1 MMLRASRWLH
11 TAWMLRALLRVLL
24 ATTSIPRPDCTP
36 SIVRVVVMVLVVKV
50 AATAQAWAR
59 TTAAATAQAVQ
70 AVQEA
75 QKARLTLL
83 ARLLVVRLDMPR
95 QLIRLTQGQ
104 VLLPQAMLVSIQVR
118 SLGLNWKVRQY
129 LRHLALT

>member
-11 TAWMLRALLRVLL
+11 TAWMLHALLL
-24 ATTSIPRPDCTP
+24 AHRAITSIPRPDCTP

-83 ARLLVVRLDMPR
+83 ARLLVVRLEDR
-95 QLIRLTQGQ
+95 KS
-104 VLLPQAMLVSIQVR
+104 VV
-118 SLGLNWKVRQY
+118 
-129 LRHLALT
+129 